1 MEYGIYIVNTMEAK
15 IKKILFAKEER
26 SYGSN
31 YKEHCLEIYK
41 MYVEK
46 ADAISSRR
54 ESANTFFL
62 SVNTVLIG
70 LIGYLDKS
78 HECTKLAIGVAG
90 ILLCYFWYRLLLS
103 YKHLNSAKFQVIRE
117 IEKKLPLSPY
127 DAEWEFLGR
136 GKNSDLYKPFTHIEI
151 WVPRIFLFLHLLAIL
166 TTYWGR
172 ILLLIQSFSFQYP
185 CF

>member
-1 MEYGIYIVNTMEAK
+1 MLYGVYTGK
-15 IKKILFAKEER
+15 IMDNDVKKILFAKTEK
-26 SYGSN
+26 SYGAS

-41 MYVEK
+41 MYVER

-70 LIGYLDKS
+70 LVGYLDTS
-78 HECTKLAIGVAG
+78 QECAKLAIGVAG

-103 YKHLNSAKFQVIRE
+103 YKGLNTAKFQVIHE
-117 IEKKLPLSPY
+117 IEKKLALSPY

-136 GKNSDLYKPFTHIEI
+136 GKNSDCYKPFTHIEI
-151 WVPRIFLFLHLLAIL
+151 WVPRIFLYLHLFAIL
-166 TTYWGR
+166 FTYWDR
-172 ILLLIQSFSFQYP
+172 ISLILLS
-185 CF
+185 

>member
-1 MEYGIYIVNTMEAK
+1 MHNNV
-15 IKKILFAKEER
+15 KKILFAQTEK
-26 SYGSN
+26 SYGVN

-41 MYVEK
+41 MYVER

-70 LIGYLDKS
+70 LVGYLETS
-78 HECTKLAIGVAG
+78 YSYESAKLVVGVAG

-103 YKHLNSAKFQVIRE
+103 YKGLNTAKFQVIHE
-117 IEKKLPLSPY
+117 IEKKLALSPY

-136 GKNSDLYKPFTHIEI
+136 GKKSDCYKPFTHIEI
-151 WVPRIFLFLHLLAIL
+151 WVPRIFLFIHLCAIVYGIYNL
-166 TTYWGR
+166 
-172 ILLLIQSFSFQYP
+172 
-185 CF
+185 